1 MNDLVSPNNLFI
13 VGVVTA
19 VIYFIVKFLEMR
31 FIETESQKP
40 MKVLIRDT
48 IVVCVS
54 SIIGVYIISQFKI
67 LSKNDVSSGGSA
79 PAVFVDTPGF

>member
-13 VGVVTA
+13 VGVITG
-19 VIYFIVKFLEMR
+19 VIYFIIKFLEMR

-48 IVVCVS
+48 IVVCIS

-67 LSKNDVSSGGSA
+67 LTKNDVSVGSA

>member
-1 MNDLVSPNNLFI
+1 
-13 VGVVTA
+13 
-19 VIYFIVKFLEMR
+19 
-31 FIETESQKP
+31 

-48 IVVCVS
+48 IVVCIS

-67 LSKNDVSSGGSA
+67 LTKNDVSVGSA

>member
-13 VGVVTA
+13 VGVATA
-19 VIYFIVKFLEMR
+19 VIYFIIKFLEMR

-54 SIIGVYIISQFKI
+54 SIIGLYIISQFKI
-67 LSKNDVSSGGSA
+67 LTKNDVSVGSA

>member
-1 MNDLVSPNNLFI
+1 MSEPSFSGNNLII
-13 VGVVTA
+13 VGA
-19 VIYFIVKFLEMR
+19 VIAIIYFIIKFLEMR

-54 SIIGVYIISQFKI
+54 SIAGIYVLQQFKI
-67 LSKNDVSSGGSA
+67 LDKADSAMNSA
-79 PAVFVDTPGF
+79 PAVFVGTPEF